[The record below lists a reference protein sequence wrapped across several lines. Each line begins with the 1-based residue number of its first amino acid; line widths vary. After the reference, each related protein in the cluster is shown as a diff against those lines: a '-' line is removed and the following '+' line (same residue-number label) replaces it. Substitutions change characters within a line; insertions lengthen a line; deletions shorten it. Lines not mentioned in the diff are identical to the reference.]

1 MPSARTLSPNPQG
14 GFKRAHFF
22 RVCPHCAT
30 AYEPYAAY
38 VNSQPLDVVP
48 LAARLRLLRTRLGLS
63 QEQLARRLG
72 VSFATVNRW
81 ESGRSQPLTH
91 ARLAIAELEAAISSP
106 PREQAPARSRE
117 PELATEPAEDR
128 PGRLPIAQSSFVGR
142 ERELAELSGLFTR
155 SRLVNLIGPGGV
167 GKTRLA
173 IEAARRWEATGGHGD
188 VVFVPL
194 EAIQPPRPVVS
205 VLASR
210 MALRE
215 HPGVP
220 WRESALAALRA
231 RTGLLLFDGAEHY
244 REEVAGLA
252 AEFLASLPDL
262 SIAVTSRV
270 VLGMSGEV
278 CWAVPPLDCPSVA
291 AGAPEI
297 AASDA
302 VRLFIARASERL
314 PGFSAA
320 DVSAH
325 AVGELCRRMGGLP
338 LAIELIAGWVGTL
351 SMREIVQQRVAL
363 LEYDPPGAQGSRK
376 LADVLRASYDLL
388 QPGQQRTLRL
398 LSVFVTPFTLADT
411 QAVSGLSEQEAAGA
425 VRGLVDASWLV
436 VTRSLEQN
444 RFSMVEAIRDFAAVR
459 LLEAGEAQEA
469 RRRHAMHFADI
480 ATQSLSALVGPDTGR
495 WTALLASAVDDL
507 RAMLQWA
514 LENDEIGL
522 GLEVGA
528 ALWRWWLTTGRLSSG
543 RAWLDKFLT
552 AAAEHPA
559 RTAEE
564 SQRIGRALCAAAVL
578 AVENDDYAEA
588 VRLARRALGI
598 FEPLE
603 PGEDLAFAATV
614 LGSAQRCLGERADA
628 RRSFQTAF
636 DVRAAAGDRAHLA
649 AAINNMALVELDD
662 GNLDRA
668 RELFE
673 QNLVIKRQLG
683 DPSSIAIGLINLA
696 EVLIR
701 DGRWQVAQLS
711 IAEAAGLA
719 VGRPQITGLVL
730 CSQGHLA
737 ARQRNWEQAIGLYQA
752 AVAACQ
758 AGGIT
763 HVAIEAMIGLGRAR
777 YQLGQA
783 EAAAQQL
790 RTAEALAHEI
800 ANRQLMAEVTAAL
813 AETGAGEAGL
823 LPGNLTSRQAEVLG
837 LLADGLSNK
846 EIAARLYLSPGTIER
861 HLATIYHKLGLGGRV
876 DAARYAVEN
885 GLTTR

>member
-1 MPSARTLSPNPQG
+1 MNS
-14 GFKRAHFF
+14 
-22 RVCPHCAT
+22 
-30 AYEPYAAY
+30 EPPDA
-38 VNSQPLDVVP
+38 VP
-48 LAARLRLLRTRLGLS
+48 LVARLRLLRTRLGLS

-81 ESGRSQPLTH
+81 ESGRSRPS
-91 ARLAIAELEAAISSP
+91 ARARPAIAALEAAATC
-106 PREQAPARSRE
+106 REQPGDREPGRGRE
-117 PELATEPAEDR
+117 PERGPEPAEDR

-155 SRLVNLIGPGGV
+155 SRLINLTGPGGV

-173 IEAARRWEATGGHGD
+173 IEAARRWEATGGHGGD

-210 MALRE
+210 LGLRE
-215 HPGVP
+215 RPGVP
-220 WRESALAALRA
+220 WRESALAALRG
-231 RTGLLLFDGAEHY
+231 RPGLLLFDGAEHY
-244 REEVAGLA
+244 REELAGLA
-252 AEFLASLPDL
+252 GEFLASAPDL
-262 SIAVTSRV
+262 CIVVTSQV
-270 VLGMSGEV
+270 VLGVPGEV

-320 DVSAH
+320 DVPPH
-325 AVGELCRRMGGLP
+325 AVGELCRRLGGLP

-363 LEYDPPGAQGSRK
+363 LDYDPLGAQGSRK

-398 LSVFVTPFTLADT
+398 LSVFTTPFSLAGT
-411 QAVSGLSEQEAAGA
+411 QAVTGVSEQEAAGA

-436 VTRSLEQN
+436 VTRGLEQN
-444 RFSMVEAIRDFAAVR
+444 RFSMVEAIREFATAR
-459 LLEAGEAQEA
+459 LQEAGEAPEA
-469 RRRHAMHFADI
+469 RRRHALHFAGV
-480 ATQSLSALVGPDTGR
+480 ATQSLSSLAGPDARR
-495 WTALLASAVDDL
+495 WAARLASAVDDL

-514 LENDEIGL
+514 LENGEIDL
-522 GLEVGA
+522 GLEAGA
-528 ALWRWWLTTGRLSSG
+528 ALWRWWLTSGRLSAG
-543 RAWLDKFLT
+543 RAWLSKFLT
-552 AAAEHPA
+552 AAGEHPV

-603 PGEDLAFAATV
+603 PGEDLALAATV
-614 LGSAQRCLGERADA
+614 LGSAQRHLGERAEA
-628 RRSFQTAF
+628 RRSFQAAL
-636 DVRAAAGDRAHLA
+636 DVRAAVGDQARLA
-649 AAINNMALVELDD
+649 MAINNIALVELDD

-668 RELFE
+668 RELLE

-683 DPSSIAIGLINLA
+683 EPRSIAIGLINLA

-701 DGRWQVAQLS
+701 DGRWQAAHAS

-719 VGRPQITGLVL
+719 VGQPQITGLVL

-737 ARQRNWEQAIGLYQA
+737 ARQRNWEQAAELYQA

-758 AGGIT
+758 AGGHT
-763 HVAIEAMIGLGRAR
+763 HVAVEAMIGLGRVR

-783 EAAAQQL
+783 DEAAQQL
-790 RTAEALAHEI
+790 RTAEALAHQI

-813 AETGAGEAGL
+813 AETGDGQAGW
-823 LPGNLTSRQAEVLG
+823 LPGNLTSRQAEVLR

-846 EIAARLYLSPGTIER
+846 EIAARLYLSPGTVER
-861 HLATIYHKLGLGGRV
+861 HLTTIYHKLGLGGRV
-876 DAARYAVEN
+876 DATRYAVEN

>member
-1 MPSARTLSPNPQG
+1 
-14 GFKRAHFF
+14 
-22 RVCPHCAT
+22 
-30 AYEPYAAY
+30 
-38 VNSQPLDVVP
+38 
-48 LAARLRLLRTRLGLS
+48 
-63 QEQLARRLG
+63 
-72 VSFATVNRW
+72 
-81 ESGRSQPLTH
+81 
-91 ARLAIAELEAAISSP
+91 
-106 PREQAPARSRE
+106 
-117 PELATEPAEDR
+117 
-128 PGRLPIAQSSFVGR
+128 
-142 ERELAELSGLFTR
+142 
-155 SRLVNLIGPGGV
+155 
-167 GKTRLA
+167 
-173 IEAARRWEATGGHGD
+173 
-188 VVFVPL
+188 
-194 EAIQPPRPVVS
+194 
-205 VLASR
+205 
-210 MALRE
+210 
-215 HPGVP
+215 
-220 WRESALAALRA
+220 
-231 RTGLLLFDGAEHY
+231 
-244 REEVAGLA
+244 
-252 AEFLASLPDL
+252 
-262 SIAVTSRV
+262 
-270 VLGMSGEV
+270 
-278 CWAVPPLDCPSVA
+278 
-291 AGAPEI
+291 
-297 AASDA
+297 
-302 VRLFIARASERL
+302 
-314 PGFSAA
+314 
-320 DVSAH
+320 
-325 AVGELCRRMGGLP
+325 
-338 LAIELIAGWVGTL
+338 
-351 SMREIVQQRVAL
+351 MREIVQQRVAL

-790 RTAEALAHEI
+790 RTGEALAHEI